1 MLFELPWK
9 DFLAL
14 FAMALGLISFL
25 PYLWQILKRK
35 TEPHAYTWL
44 IWTITQGVVAAGV
57 WFGGGGLVQAGAM
70 VAYALCAFIVFILSF
85 WYGTKDIT
93 KGDTILL
100 IVALCSVF
108 IWQGLDN
115 PALAV
120 VVATAIDLIGYL
132 PTFRKSY
139 YEPLSEN
146 ILAWIGYAITPML
159 VVFSLYEYN
168 VMTGTYATATA
179 IINTILVVFLLVRRR
194 QVKAA

>member
-1 MLFELPWK
+1 MPT
-9 DFLAL
+9 
-14 FAMALGLISFL
+14 LGLSGAS
-25 PYLWQILKRK
+25 PK
-35 TEPHAYTWL
+35 
-44 IWTITQGVVAAGV
+44 V